1 MNRIEKPRDGRKLTD
16 ERILYILLIIYL
28 LFFLSQTLLLRG
40 SYERR
45 ANLTPFWTIRHA
57 LRGDIYRF
65 QLLVINILLTVPIG
79 YLAAAAAWRR
89 NITDKGRIFAACAAL
104 FVFVEIS
111 QYITGKGLGEFD
123 DVFHNSL
130 GALCGMICFY
140 GPLWTYDAM
149 AVILTGGG
157 MLQIVDIIFFGPTKF
172 LRAAMIPM
180 QIWIIS
186 SVPTAALTVLIFR
199 QWKLYDTEA
208 YSRRELS
215 GRLLIANFLS
225 VITGL
230 LLIWLV
236 LFPYHLPWYYYAG
249 SVIIQT
255 MLTYFVRETAG
266 FLTGQTAGE
275 SQNF

>member
-1 MNRIEKPRDGRKLTD
+1 MNQKEKPKDGRKLTD

-57 LRGDIYRF
+57 IKGDIHRF
-65 QLLVINILLTVPIG
+65 QLLVINILLTVPVG
-79 YLAAAAAWRR
+79 YLAAAAARKR
-89 NITDKGRIFAACAAL
+89 NITDKRRIFAACVFL
-104 FVFVEIS
+104 FVFVEVT
-111 QYITGKGLGEFD
+111 QYITGRGLGEFD

-130 GALCGMICFY
+130 GALIGMVWFY
-140 GPLWTYDAM
+140 GTLWTYDAM

-172 LRAAMIPM
+172 LRAAVIPM

-186 SVPTAALTVLIFR
+186 SIPTAALTVLIFR
-199 QWKLYDTEA
+199 QWRLYGTET
-208 YSRRELS
+208 YSGRELA
-215 GRLLIANFLS
+215 GRLLAANFLS
-225 VITGL
+225 VLTGL

-236 LFPYHLPWYYYAG
+236 LFPYRLPWYYYVG
-249 SVIIQT
+249 SVIVQT
-255 MLTYFVRETAG
+255 ALTYFVRETSG
-266 FLTGQTAGE
+266 FLTGQPAR
-275 SQNF
+275 